1 MATAVRTYFSTLR
14 TLANALGLAMG
25 SDITT
30 LPKDVRVGDAACGA
44 APAAVLCRVLVDKGL
59 ITNTDLQAGV
69 AAAQAEITAGT
80 WPDEP
85 I

>member
-1 MATAVRTYFSTLR
+1 VATAVRTYFSTLR

-25 SDITT
+25 SDITA